1 MTTGEKIARL
11 RKGNSLSQEQLAEM
25 LGISRQTVSKWENG
39 TAVPTRENLSRIA
52 DSFGVQ
58 VSTLYSA
65 DVEKSFPA
73 KDSMAMGPESEE
85 GKETAGTLVKN
96 LFFLAV
102 LGFMFF
108 IHYDMY
114 FKIEALED
122 LSARQS
128 EELSKLYSYIDLMH
142 TPQRPRTDRFTRYE
156 YRVSDYDRDTG
167 MITLDISIVPADY
180 SSTTRARFSAVTS
193 QGTHS
198 ADAVLTDH
206 SFEAQLQLYRQED
219 TPLYL
224 YLTDGRQ
231 VRSYLV
237 DYLPD
242 LTRDYRISIMY
253 TNIVGT
259 DVMVK
264 ENGRLDLRNGRIDL
278 TYDYTVSST
287 NENMSVYP
295 QIAVLEIYADGW
307 LIDQRAIG
315 QVTDTDYYSLG
326 AQQPDYIAGETYR
339 GRAHAYHKLNDKG
352 MGGYTVI
359 ENEHIKENSEIT
371 FRIVMVDNHGVR
383 YEKDINY

>member
-58 VSTLYSA
+58 VSTLYST

-73 KDSMAMGPESEE
+73 KDSMAMGPENEE
-85 GKETAGTLVKN
+85 RKETAGTLVKN

-156 YRVSDYDRDTG
+156 YSVSDYDRDTG

-180 SSTTRARFSAVTS
+180 SSTTLARFSAVTS

-206 SFEAQLQLYRQED
+206 SFEAQLRLYRQED

-242 LTRDYRISIMY
+242 LARDYRISIMY
-253 TNIVGT
+253 ANIVGT

-307 LIDQRAIG
+307 LIDQRAIE
-315 QVTDTDYYSLG
+315 QVTDTDYYSLST
-326 AQQPDYIAGETYR
+326 QQPDYIAGEAYR